1 MLGAE
6 FSVPVFKTQE
16 EADAYADA
24 LRDTAV
30 GSTRGVARGL
40 GIVDL
45 FAGVPWLAKTEYSQQ
60 ALDSMLAQQE
70 RLDPEEYKRAQKE
83 GRMTWIERQRATSL
97 GLLGDKESREKIN
110 KRINASESK
119 TYDEAIKNFLD
130 TTFPFETNENTQL
143 AENAAFWT
151 TLGVDGAFLLKAVV
165 QAAPK
170 GYAFVRNAIKNIGKN
185 MDEADQAVMKAE
197 METGVSETPL
207 LPKPEMP
214 WGEEIY
220 KMEDKIEQIYELENR
235 MYDLIN
241 LLKQEGTTM
250 SKAKR
255 QKLMRAITKTDYEI
269 RKLNVDEADQAVKKT
284 QKVFS
289 EKTVD
294 KPVPLLTDQRVDKV
308 DEILK
313 RMEKRNKK
321 MAVEADKEAAKI
333 KKEYADMGIEEFTE
347 NNKQFVT
354 KPDGMSDEE
363 ALKKAT
369 EMFKRQTAARESVR
383 KKWANSDTAKDDVAE
398 YNRELKYWKDRR
410 KKQSADFQPSDK
422 LNKALFEDYPEIWTP
437 QKREAL
443 AERFINNPEY
453 RTLQKELKEAKRS
466 VDERFRAGEIGEAEF
481 HKQTVL
487 LTDKTNKKT
496 EKLLLDQ
503 IKSEAEFIISSDPL
517 KIYEDIVLKKGDYK
531 DITRHLKGGSVQN
544 SVDYALDQ
552 WS

>member
-1 MLGAE
+1 
-6 FSVPVFKTQE
+6 VIPPPVFTTQE
-16 EADAYADA
+16 EVDAYADA
-24 LRDTAV
+24 QKDLFSKERLVGGAV
-30 GSTRGVARGL
+30 GVAEGL

-45 FAGVPWLAKTEYSQQ
+45 FAGVPWLAREAAGQATMASLLQQ
-60 ALDSMLAQQE
+60 RDRLERHTDRQTADKFA
-70 RLDPEEYKRAQKE
+70 RLDLRSKGA
-83 GRMTWIERQRATSL
+83 
-97 GLLGDKESREKIN
+97 LGDKESQEKARNIIAG
-110 KRINASESK
+110 RSG
-119 TYDEAIKNFLD
+119 TYDESV
-130 TTFPFETNENTQL
+130 ENL
-143 AENAAFWT
+143 LENLGYEKTERSEIARQVAFWT
-151 TLGVDGAFLLKAVV
+151 TVGVDGAFLLNVIRK
-165 QAAPK
+165 AAPK
-170 GYAFVRNAIKNIGKN
+170 GYAFVRNALKNIGKN
-185 MDEADQAVMKAE
+185 MDEADQAVMK
-197 METGVSETPL
+197 
-207 LPKPEMP
+207 
-214 WGEEIY
+214 
-220 KMEDKIEQIYELENR
+220 
-235 MYDLIN
+235 
-241 LLKQEGTTM
+241 
-250 SKAKR
+250 
-255 QKLMRAITKTDYEI
+255 
-269 RKLNVDEADQAVKKT
+269 T
-284 QKVFS
+284 QKAFS

-363 ALKKAT
+363 ALKKTT

-398 YNRELKYWKDRR
+398 YNRELKYWKERR
-410 KKQSADFQPSDK
+410 KKQSGDFQPSDK
-422 LNKALFEDYPEIWTP
+422 LNKALFEDYPEILTP

-466 VDERFRAGEIGEAEF
+466 VDERFMAGEIGEAEF

-503 IKSEAEFIISSDPL
+503 IKSEVEFAVSSDPL